1 MADKDLKFIQE
12 NVDGLFEERTVT
24 PVSGQALMFDSEGFP
39 VSGNAAE
46 PFTLHDVTNAQRL
59 AGTRNDDT
67 TPLVAGD
74 TVRVTDLPD
83 DPIMLMLGTGD
94 WTTIS
99 EPLQMP
105 YFTAHTFVTT
115 ATDTVEAYNGDIP
128 DDFAST
134 NSLGSAKALSLGNS
148 VTSIGSEA
156 FYNCSGFTGYLNI
169 PDSVTSIGNNA
180 FRSCSGFTSLTI
192 PDSVTTIG
200 NNAFRSCSGFTSLTI
215 PDSVTSIGSY
225 AFAGCLGLTGSLTIP
240 DSVTSIGNNVFAYCT
255 GFTGSLTIADSV
267 TSIGSYAFYTCTGFT
282 GDLNIPD
289 SVTSIGSSAF
299 WGCTGFTGDLNIP
312 DSVTSIGGQAFQGC
326 SGFTSLT
333 IPDSVTSIG
342 GGVFRDCTNLTNVNC
357 YVTKTIFN
365 QSNVLAGTGVTTLHA
380 LASDGTWTAGADT
393 IGGKALT
400 VIKDLV

>member
-169 PDSVTSIGNNA
+169 PDSVTSIGNN
-180 FRSCSGFTSLTI
+180 
-192 PDSVTTIG
+192 
-200 NNAFRSCSGFTSLTI
+200 
-215 PDSVTSIGSY
+215 
-225 AFAGCLGLTGSLTIP
+225 
-240 DSVTSIGNNVFAYCT
+240 VFAYCT